1 MQMRLFLNITQVN
14 RKDSL
19 QLIDTL
25 RRTIESELVE
35 RNKKNDEFEARL
47 KEAEKTKQALKQEFQ
62 TQLKVEEE
70 IRLQVDKF
78 SKIP

>member
-1 MQMRLFLNITQVN
+1 MQMRLFLNIAQVN
-14 RKDSL
+14 RKDPL

-47 KEAEKTKQALKQEFQ
+47 KEAEKAKQALKQEFQ

-70 IRLQVDKF
+70 IRL
-78 SKIP
+78 